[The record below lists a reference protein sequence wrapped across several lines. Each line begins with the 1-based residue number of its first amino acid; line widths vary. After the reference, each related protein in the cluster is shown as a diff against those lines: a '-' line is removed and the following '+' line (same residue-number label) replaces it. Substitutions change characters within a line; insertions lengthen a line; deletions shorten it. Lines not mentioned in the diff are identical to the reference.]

1 MEAFNMNMSVIAIII
16 ASVDILICVALVL
29 LVVFQEGNDKGMGVI
44 GGGADT
50 FFGKEKG
57 RSIDSLLKK
66 ITSGLAI
73 LFAILTVT
81 LYLILARG
89 Y

>member
-1 MEAFNMNMSVIAIII
+1 MKILAIVL

-29 LVVFQEGNDKGMGVI
+29 LVVFQEGNDKGMGII

-57 RSIDSLLKK
+57 RSIDAKLKK
-66 ITSGLAI
+66 FTSVLAA
-73 LFAILTVT
+73 LFAILTII
-81 LYLILARG
+81 LYLVISRG
-89 Y
+89 L

>member
-1 MEAFNMNMSVIAIII
+1 MNVFAIVLGVI
-16 ASVDILICVALVL
+16 DIVICIALVL

-57 RSIDSLLKK
+57 RTIDKKLKRFTSL
-66 ITSGLAI
+66 LAI
-73 LFAILTVT
+73 LFAVITVV
-81 LYLILARG
+81 LYLIIARNL
-89 Y
+89 

>member
-1 MEAFNMNMSVIAIII
+1 MKVFAIVLGVIDIII
-16 ASVDILICVALVL
+16 CIALVL

-57 RSIDSLLKK
+57 RTIDKKLKRFTSL
-66 ITSGLAI
+66 LAI
-73 LFAILTVT
+73 LFAIITVV
-81 LYLILARG
+81 LYLIIARNL
-89 Y
+89 

>member
-1 MEAFNMNMSVIAIII
+1 MEILAIILAI
-16 ASVDILICVALVL
+16 VDIIMCVALVF

-57 RSIDSLLKK
+57 RSIDNKLKRL
-66 ITSGLAI
+66 TSILAI
-73 LFAILTVT
+73 GFAVCTIV
-81 LYLILARG
+81 LYLIISRG
-89 Y
+89 F

>member
-1 MEAFNMNMSVIAIII
+1 METLSIVL
-16 ASVDILICVALVL
+16 ASVDILICVVLVI

-57 RSIDSLLKK
+57 RTMDSKLKK
-66 ITSGLAI
+66 FTAI
-73 LFAILTVT
+73 LATVFAVLTVI
-81 LYLILARG
+81 LYLILAKG
-89 Y
+89 W

>member
-1 MEAFNMNMSVIAIII
+1 L
-16 ASVDILICVALVL
+16 ASVDILICIVLVI

-57 RSIDSLLKK
+57 RTMDSKLKK
-66 ITSGLAI
+66 FTAILAI
-73 LFAILTVT
+73 VFAILTVI
-81 LYLILARG
+81 LYLILAKG
-89 Y
+89 W

>member
-1 MEAFNMNMSVIAIII
+1 MNVFAIVLGV
-16 ASVDILICVALVL
+16 VDIIVCISLVL

-57 RSIDSLLKK
+57 RTIDKKLKRFTSL
-66 ITSGLAI
+66 LAI
-73 LFAILTVT
+73 LFAVITVV
-81 LYLILARG
+81 LYLIIARNL
-89 Y
+89 

>member
-1 MEAFNMNMSVIAIII
+1 MSVIAIVM
-16 ASVDILICVALVL
+16 ASVDIVICIVLVI
-29 LVVFQEGNDKGMGVI
+29 LVIFQEGNDKGMGVI

-57 RSIDSLLKK
+57 RSMDSKLKK
-66 ITSGLAI
+66 FTALLATA
-73 LFAILTVT
+73 FAVLTVI

>member
-1 MEAFNMNMSVIAIII
+1 METLSIVL
-16 ASVDILICVALVL
+16 ASVDILICIVLVI

-57 RSIDSLLKK
+57 RTMDSKLKK
-66 ITSGLAI
+66 FTAILAI
-73 LFAILTVT
+73 VFAILTVI
-81 LYLILARG
+81 LYLILAKG
-89 Y
+89 W

>member
-1 MEAFNMNMSVIAIII
+1 MKVVAIVLGII
-16 ASVDILICVALVL
+16 DILICISLVL

-57 RSIDSLLKK
+57 RTIDKKLKRFTSL
-66 ITSGLAI
+66 LAI
-73 LFAILTVT
+73 LFAVITVV
-81 LYLILARG
+81 LYLIIARNL
-89 Y
+89 

>member
-1 MEAFNMNMSVIAIII
+1 MNVFAIVLGV
-16 ASVDILICVALVL
+16 VDIIVCISLVL

-57 RSIDSLLKK
+57 RTIDKKLKRFTSL
-66 ITSGLAI
+66 LAI
-73 LFAILTVT
+73 LFAIVTVV
-81 LYLILARG
+81 LYLIIARNL
-89 Y
+89 

>member
-1 MEAFNMNMSVIAIII
+1 MKVFAIVLGVI
-16 ASVDILICVALVL
+16 DIVICISLVL

-57 RSIDSLLKK
+57 RTIDKKLKRFTSL
-66 ITSGLAI
+66 LAI
-73 LFAILTVT
+73 LFAIITVV
-81 LYLILARG
+81 LYLIIARNL
-89 Y
+89 

>member
-1 MEAFNMNMSVIAIII
+1 MDVLAIVL
-16 ASVDILICVALVL
+16 AAVDILICIVLVV
-29 LVVFQEGNDKGMGVI
+29 LVVFQEGNDKGMGII

-57 RSIDSLLKK
+57 RSIDAKLKK
-66 ITSGLAI
+66 FTSLLAI
-73 LFAILTVT
+73 LFAVITVV

>member
-1 MEAFNMNMSVIAIII
+1 MEAINMNIIAIVI

-29 LVVFQEGNDKGMGVI
+29 LVILQEGNDKGMGVI

-57 RSIDSLLKK
+57 RSIDSTLKK
-66 ITSGLAI
+66 ITSALAI
-73 LFAILTVT
+73 LFAIITVI
-81 LYLILARG
+81 LYLMLAKG
-89 Y
+89 L

>member
-1 MEAFNMNMSVIAIII
+1 MDIIAIVI

-29 LVVFQEGNDKGMGVI
+29 LVILQEGNDKGMGVI

-57 RSIDSLLKK
+57 RSIDSTLKK
-66 ITSGLAI
+66 ITSALAI
-73 LFAILTVT
+73 LFAILTVI
-81 LYLILARG
+81 LYLMLAKG
-89 Y
+89 L

>member
-1 MEAFNMNMSVIAIII
+1 MDIIAIVI

-29 LVVFQEGNDKGMGVI
+29 LVILQEGNDKGMGVI

-57 RSIDSLLKK
+57 RSIDSTLKK
-66 ITSGLAI
+66 ITSALAI
-73 LFAILTVT
+73 LFAILTVI
-81 LYLILARG
+81 LYLMLAKG
-89 Y
+89 F

>member
-1 MEAFNMNMSVIAIII
+1 MKVFAIVLGVI
-16 ASVDILICVALVL
+16 DIVICIALVL

-57 RSIDSLLKK
+57 RTIDKKLKRFTSLL
-66 ITSGLAI
+66 AI
-73 LFAILTVT
+73 VFAIVTVV
-81 LYLILARG
+81 LYLIIARNL
-89 Y
+89 

>member
-1 MEAFNMNMSVIAIII
+1 MDIIAIII

-29 LVVFQEGNDKGMGVI
+29 LVILQEGNDKGMGVI

-57 RSIDSLLKK
+57 RSIDSTLKK
-66 ITSGLAI
+66 ITSALAI
-73 LFAILTVT
+73 LFAILTVI
-81 LYLILARG
+81 LYLILAKG
-89 Y
+89 L

>member
-1 MEAFNMNMSVIAIII
+1 MKVIAIVLGVIDII
-16 ASVDILICVALVL
+16 ICISLVL

-57 RSIDSLLKK
+57 RTIDKKLKRFTSL
-66 ITSGLAI
+66 LAI
-73 LFAILTVT
+73 LFAIVTVV
-81 LYLILARG
+81 LYLIIARNL
-89 Y
+89 

>member
-1 MEAFNMNMSVIAIII
+1 MKVVAIVLGVIDIII
-16 ASVDILICVALVL
+16 CISLVL

-57 RSIDSLLKK
+57 RTIDKKLKRFTSL
-66 ITSGLAI
+66 LAI
-73 LFAILTVT
+73 LFAIVTVV
-81 LYLILARG
+81 LYLIIARNL
-89 Y
+89 

>member
-1 MEAFNMNMSVIAIII
+1 MKVFAIVLGVI
-16 ASVDILICVALVL
+16 DIVICIALVL

-57 RSIDSLLKK
+57 RTIDKKLKRFTSL
-66 ITSGLAI
+66 LAI
-73 LFAILTVT
+73 LFAVITVV
-81 LYLILARG
+81 LYLIIARNL
-89 Y
+89 

>member
-1 MEAFNMNMSVIAIII
+1 MGALAITLALI
-16 ASVDILICVALVL
+16 DIVLCIALVG
-29 LVVFQEGNDKGMGVI
+29 LVVFQEGNDRGLGII

-57 RSIDSLLKK
+57 RSKEQKLKK
-66 ITSGLAI
+66 FTSLLAI
-73 LFAILTVT
+73 LFAVVSVT
-81 LYLILARG
+81 LYLILSAG

>member
-89 Y
+89 V